1 MNGWIFPYRPWTG
14 KTETV
19 STNLRLVVV
28 PSFGL
33 VSPRGVGTV
42 AAVGQRRGDTEW
54 EPAAEVVFRGQA
66 RSQSCRQ
73 IRMACMARCDDGSR
87 YGSISGCPA
96 VEKSLGVRAMAART
110 PNRHWWSGREYQAI
124 ERILVKELGKSL
136 PCLGIRETHWGE
148 GPCVRSFGGWHRP
161 GGSDC
166 LPKHRCMRRRKPLY
180 MH

>member
-33 VSPRGVGTV
+33 VPPRGVGTV

-73 IRMACMARCDDGSR
+73 IRMARMARCDDGSLL
-87 YGSISGCPA
+87 GSISGCPGRR
-96 VEKSLGVRAMAART
+96 EKPRREGHGRPYPKPTLVVR
-110 PNRHWWSGREYQAI
+110 
-124 ERILVKELGKSL
+124 
-136 PCLGIRETHWGE
+136 
-148 GPCVRSFGGWHRP
+148 
-161 GGSDC
+161 
-166 LPKHRCMRRRKPLY
+166 
-180 MH
+180 

>member
-1 MNGWIFPYRPWTG
+1 MRGEAAAQARRGPHGSENADMSSERRVKIPSAGRPRVPGPRSSSLGESGPKARPTGVVEWMNGWIFPYRPWTG

-33 VSPRGVGTV
+33 VSPRGVGSV

-73 IRMACMARCDDGSR
+73 IRMARMARCDDGSR
-87 YGSISGCPA
+87 YGSISGCP
-96 VEKSLGVRAMAART
+96 
-110 PNRHWWSGREYQAI
+110 GRL
-124 ERILVKELGKSL
+124 R
-136 PCLGIRETHWGE
+136 
-148 GPCVRSFGGWHRP
+148 
-161 GGSDC
+161 
-166 LPKHRCMRRRKPLY
+166 
-180 MH
+180 